1 MLNSQKLARDY
12 NQNSGA
18 MNSIIAK
25 LANLDEILKNLRIVM
40 NEEKNAV
47 DTTKNKRDEL
57 DTNITRELEKIRHDL
72 YDKLN
77 RMIDEMK
84 NHQGNQRSEALKLQ
98 QEISIL
104 KKEKLELYQRVTD
117 MQRRIADMEITV
129 GQDYERK

>member
-1 MLNSQKLARDY
+1 MFSNQKLARDY
-12 NQNSGA
+12 NQNASA
-18 MNSIIAK
+18 LNSIIAK
-25 LANLDEILKNLRIVM
+25 LGNLDEILKNLRQVM

-77 RMIDEMK
+77 RMLDDMK
-84 NHQGNQRSEALKLQ
+84 GHQGNQRAEALKLQ

-104 KKEKLELYQRVTD
+104 KKEKMELYQKVTD
-117 MQRRIADMEITV
+117 MQRRISDMEITV

>member
-1 MLNSQKLARDY
+1 MFSSQKLARDY
-12 NQNSGA
+12 NQNASA
-18 MNSIIAK
+18 LNSIIAK
-25 LANLDEILKNLRIVM
+25 LSNLDEILKNLRQVM

-77 RMIDEMK
+77 RMLDDMK
-84 NHQGNQRSEALKLQ
+84 GHQGNQRAEALKLQ

-104 KKEKLELYQRVTD
+104 KKEKLELYQKVTD
-117 MQRRIADMEITV
+117 MQRRISDMEITV

>member
-1 MLNSQKLARDY
+1 MFSNQKLARDY
-12 NQNSGA
+12 NQNASA
-18 MNSIIAK
+18 LNSIIAK
-25 LANLDEILKNLRIVM
+25 LGNLDEILKNLRQVM

-77 RMIDEMK
+77 RMLDDMK
-84 NHQGNQRSEALKLQ
+84 GHQGNQRAEALKLQ

-104 KKEKLELYQRVTD
+104 KKEKLELYQKVTD
-117 MQRRIADMEITV
+117 MQRRISDMEITV